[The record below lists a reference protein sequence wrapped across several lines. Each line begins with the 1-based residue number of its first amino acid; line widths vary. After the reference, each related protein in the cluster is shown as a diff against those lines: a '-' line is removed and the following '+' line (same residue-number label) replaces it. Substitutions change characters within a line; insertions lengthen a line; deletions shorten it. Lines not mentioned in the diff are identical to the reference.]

1 MIGQISKRNL
11 IWTKPVDSPFLDA
24 KKRLSMKLNPGWV
37 MDVFLNPTKK
47 YHDDQHSFAYMLTKQ
62 VKHDE
67 FILQRE
73 KR

>member
-24 KKRLSMKLNPGWV
+24 KKRLSMKLNLGWV

-47 YHDDQHSFAYMLTKQ
+47 YHGDQHSFAYVNKASQ
-62 VKHDE
+62 A
-67 FILQRE
+67 R
-73 KR
+73 